1 MDILAV
7 GKLRTRDRS
16 IQRPAWYLDG
26 ELLAPDHAA
35 RRHSVC
41 GKVTDSGV
49 MEKWSNGIFNAP
61 ALQDSNTPVMRVT
74 KDRLRITSKA
84 AFALYEVLLGVA
96 VFAIGVI
103 ALGRA
108 VENCLNASTISAEE
122 SAVRQILSDRMAEIQ
137 AEPVVPEKEKEFKIK
152 TSYGRVIL
160 TQKAAPAALTEPD
173 NTLITGINLITLT
186 ARWQHAG
193 VSQSKQIQFY
203 VYRSS

>member
-1 MDILAV
+1 MT
-7 GKLRTRDRS
+7 GN
-16 IQRPAWYLDG
+16 
-26 ELLAPDHAA
+26 
-35 RRHSVC
+35 
-41 GKVTDSGV
+41 GV
-49 MEKWSNGIFNAP
+49 MEKWGTEIFNTP
-61 ALQDSNTPVMRVT
+61 ALQDSNIPIMAARPIRTRA
-74 KDRLRITSKA
+74 RSKY

-96 VFAIGVI
+96 IFALGVI

-122 SAVRQILSDRMAEIQ
+122 NVVRQILSDRMAQVQ
-137 AEPVVPEKEKEFKIK
+137 AATEVPETEKEFKIK

-173 NTLITGINLITLT
+173 NTLITGINLVTLT

-193 VSQSKQIQFY
+193 VPQSKQIQFY

>member
-1 MDILAV
+1 
-7 GKLRTRDRS
+7 
-16 IQRPAWYLDG
+16 
-26 ELLAPDHAA
+26 
-35 RRHSVC
+35 
-41 GKVTDSGV
+41 
-49 MEKWSNGIFNAP
+49 MEKWGTEIFNTP
-61 ALQDSNTPVMRVT
+61 AIQDSNIPIMAARPIRTRA
-74 KDRLRITSKA
+74 RSKY

-96 VFAIGVI
+96 IFALGVV

-122 SAVRQILSDRMAEIQ
+122 NVVRQILSDRMAQVQ
-137 AEPVVPEKEKEFKIK
+137 AATAVPETEKEFKIK

-173 NTLITGINLITLT
+173 NTLITGINLVTLT

-193 VSQSKQIQFY
+193 VPQSKQIQFY